1 MIDPFHLAAHGVQ
14 AVNYNRDVEIFPVLD
29 RLFTEILGESPY
41 QSPTDMGVNMAG
53 LSICDD
59 EACRRASEQEVIRRY
74 YKALV
79 TEKKELAEPVQSER
93 IALLMTKLG
102 ITPEDRPVVSPT
114 LRIAKAT
121 KAPSAAIELSN
132 STIVTH

>member
-59 EACRRASEQEVIRRY
+59 EACRRASAWMFIPYCRMSRR
-74 YKALV
+74 
-79 TEKKELAEPVQSER
+79 S
-93 IALLMTKLG
+93 
-102 ITPEDRPVVSPT
+102 
-114 LRIAKAT
+114 
-121 KAPSAAIELSN
+121 
-132 STIVTH
+132 